1 MKRLSAVVLASAL
14 VMNCGGSGSEPSGG
28 GSTPSTT
35 TYTVTISPAAEIPAV
50 TNGDQ
55 SITGTATIKITATK
69 DGNTVKSATVD
80 YQVTASGFPAG
91 TTITGAHIHT
101 GGSAVSGGIFHNPGV
116 TSSDMPISGGS
127 GSFTKNG
134 LTLNAADAQAILNNP
149 SAFYFN
155 LHTALNPGGAARGQL
170 AAGGSPNDPGSGGG
184 NPNPY

>member
-14 VMNCGGSGSEPSGG
+14 VVSCGGSGSEPSGG
-28 GSTPSTT
+28 GSNTSTT
-35 TYTVTISPAAEIPAV
+35 TYTVNILPANEIPPV
-50 TNGDQ
+50 TNADQ

-69 DGNTVKSATVD
+69 DGTTVRSATVD

-91 TTITGAHIHT
+91 TTIVGAHIHT
-101 GGSAVSGGIFHNPGV
+101 GGSAIVGAIFHNPGV

-134 LTLNAADAQAILNNP
+134 LTLNASDAQAILNSP

-170 AAGGSPNDPGSGGG
+170 APGGSPSDPGSGGG